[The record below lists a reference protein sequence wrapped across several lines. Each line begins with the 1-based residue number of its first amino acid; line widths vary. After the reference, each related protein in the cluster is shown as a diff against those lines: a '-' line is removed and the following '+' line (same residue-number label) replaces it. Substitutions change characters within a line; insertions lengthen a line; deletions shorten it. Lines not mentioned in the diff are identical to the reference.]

1 MIPPDIIPP
10 EWTRAADAAERET
23 EARYARD
30 RKLAPL
36 AAELAEAM
44 RRGEARAR
52 LESALRMG
60 ERP

>member
-1 MIPPDIIPP
+1 MIPPDILR

-30 RKLAPL
+30 RQLAPL